1 MNFYQAM
8 QLDVSVCKE
17 KIRTAATKSEKHKFV
32 AALIIKDVLC
42 VLFAIAFIS
51 VLNFFFGNENS
62 SAAVVIFCILLMVR
76 FVDFGYRIKGSM
88 INFFVVFVL
97 LTFSPCI
104 AQSVNPV
111 IGFCINFLSIGFIV
125 ISACHEPLYGSAGL
139 YLFAYMFLYGNPV
152 EGRLLG
158 LRTLEMLIGVLI
170 CGAVFYINHRK
181 KHYDK
186 SFFQIVKDFSLSTSL
201 GRWQFQVILGLS
213 LGILVG
219 ELLQVDR
226 VMWVGCACLTV
237 LTQYGERPNKRAF
250 QRLGGVVAGSLLF
263 GIVYQ
268 LLPPAAQPSLGIY
281 SGLLLGLCAAYHWKT
296 LLNCFGA
303 LLMAT
308 SIFGL
313 KSAIILRIANNIIGC
328 CFGVFFYYAYNFAVN
343 RLIKDRTSGNM
354 C

>member
-17 KIRTAATKSEKHKFV
+17 KIRTAETGAEKRKFV
-32 AALIIKDVLC
+32 AALIARDVLC
-42 VLFAIAFIS
+42 VLFAILFIS
-51 VLNFFFGNENS
+51 ALNLLFGDENS

-76 FVDFGYRIKGSM
+76 FVDFGYGIRASLV
-88 INFFVVFVL
+88 NFFIVFAL

-104 AQSVNPV
+104 AQSVDPA
-111 IGFCINFLSIGFIV
+111 IGFFVNLLSIGFIV

-152 EGRLLG
+152 EGRLLV
-158 LRTLEMLIGVLI
+158 LRALEMLLGLLI
-170 CGAVFYINHRK
+170 CGAVFYVNHRK
-181 KHYDK
+181 KQYDK
-186 SFFQIVKDFSLSTSL
+186 RFSQIVKEFSLSTPL
-201 GRWQFQVILGLS
+201 GKWQFQVILGLS

-268 LLPPAAQPSLGIY
+268 VLPPAAKSSLGIY

-308 SIFGL
+308 GIFGL
-313 KSAIILRIANNIIGC
+313 KSAVILRIVNNIIGC
-328 CFGVFFYYAYNFAVN
+328 CFGIFFYYAYNFAV
-343 RLIKDRTSGNM
+343 DRCYRRAVRS
-354 C
+354 